1 MRAVRAWGAVLGLA
15 LLGRGA
21 AAQSCTANLLGGSGT
36 CSTASIAASLTIGNV
51 VQLSISATS
60 TALTSPGITNYN
72 AGFVADA
79 GPTATLQCNGPC
91 RLQISAATATWT
103 GTTTVLS
110 APARANKPASDL
122 TWSTSAGGPF
132 TGLTTTPVTVQSLAA
147 TAGSSASLFY
157 RTLYAWNVDTP
168 GNYSLTVVFTLASP

>member
-1 MRAVRAWGAVLGLA
+1 MSAARAWAALLA
-15 LLGRGA
+15 LALAGRGA
-21 AAQSCTANLLGGSGT
+21 AAQSCTASLSAGSGT

-51 VQLSISATS
+51 VQLSVSATS
-60 TALTSPGITNYN
+60 TALTSPGIADYN

-79 GPTATLQCNGPC
+79 GPTATMLCNGPC
-91 RLQISAATATWT
+91 RLQISAATATWA
-103 GTTTVLS
+103 GTTTVVS
-110 APARANKPASDL
+110 APARANKPATDL

-132 TGLTTTPVTVQSLAA
+132 TGLTTTPVTVQSLPA